1 METKEMSNERKFE
14 EVKREFKAT
23 TDWLNK
29 SVKALDQETTVNL
42 IDEILKAKRIF
53 LMGAG
58 RSGLDAKALAM
69 RLTHLGFTV
78 YVIGETTTPSI
89 ESDDLVIIV
98 SGGGETDAIVA
109 RTRIILKTGARKV
122 VITSMKDS
130 TLGKLA
136 DVRVILPGRTKEEDA
151 LDYEERRLRGNPIA
165 PLGTLFE
172 TICVIFIDSII
183 TLLMI
188 LTGQTE
194 EEMKKRHAKP
204 D

>member
-1 METKEMSNERKFE
+1 MSDEEKFE
-14 EVKREFKAT
+14 EVKREFRAT
-23 TDWLNK
+23 TDWLSKAMK
-29 SVKALDQETTVNL
+29 SLDQAAIVNL
-42 IDEILKAKRIF
+42 IDEILKAQRIF

-58 RSGLDAKALAM
+58 RSGLDAGAFAM

-89 ESDDLVIIV
+89 KSNDLVIIV

-122 VITSMKDS
+122 VITSMEDS

-136 DVRVILPGRTKEEDA
+136 DVRIILPGRTKEEDA

-172 TICVIFIDSII
+172 TICIIFIDSII
-183 TLLMI
+183 TLLMM

-194 EEMKKRHAKP
+194 KEMKERHAQP